1 MGMAERIK
9 EMRKARGL
17 TQVELARRLG
27 LKDSAIAKYENGRV
41 ENIKRST
48 IEEMAKILDCSP
60 VYLLCLEDDP
70 PARSDFI
77 ISDFEKQ
84 IILEFRRAD
93 SLDRQMVLRILR
105 LEEKGDSAALA

>member
-48 IEEMAKILDCSP
+48 IEEMAKILGCSP

-105 LEEKGDSAALA
+105 LEEKGDGAALA